1 MITYNMSI
9 FTQIE
14 EKLLETAHETPLEI
28 FSFLGSFI
36 EEIIAPIPS
45 PIIMT
50 TTGSIAALQDKPV
63 MFLLILAVFGALGKM
78 FGALVVYKIADI
90 GEDLIVN
97 KFGRFIGITHVEV
110 ENFGKHFSK
119 TRKDVLVLILLRS
132 IPFIPSTLVSVS
144 SGILKINVR
153 HFMLATFLGTIIRD
167 SIFLYF
173 GYRGVEAFSHILGG
187 FDTLESVLQA
197 LGVLVLAVI
206 LGLIY
211 YKKGKGNIIESVR
224 RIIKL

>member
-1 MITYNMSI
+1 MSI
-9 FTQIE
+9 FGTIE

-28 FSFLGSFI
+28 FSFLGSFV

-50 TTGSIAALQDKPV
+50 TTGSIAAVQAKPIE
-63 MFLLILAVFGALGKM
+63 FLLILAVLGALGKM
-78 FGALVVYKIADI
+78 FGALIVYKISDKA
-90 GEDLIVN
+90 EDLILN
-97 KFGRFIGITHVEV
+97 RFGKLIGVTHTEV

-153 HFMLATFLGTIIRD
+153 HFMIATFLGTIIRD

-187 FDTLESVLQA
+187 FDTLESILQVLGFLA
-197 LGVLVLAVI
+197 LALF

-211 YKKGKGNIIESVR
+211 YKKGKGNIVESVR